1 MSHRQALPGRK
12 LLPKSGTP
20 SGLLNADMQGA
31 VRATGSRNRGAEYRP
46 APETPL
52 SHPAPRR
59 LSVGTECR
67 VQCLSTA
74 APASFGQESIRHPS
88 TVVMVLSS
96 PRGDGCGTQT
106 GLEAHRRPWALGQG
120 VPGSRLPLGWFQG
133 GREKEFRVGTASW
146 PHLLSVLWEGSF

>member
-20 SGLLNADMQGA
+20 SGLLNADMKGA

-96 PRGDGCGTQT
+96 PRGDGCGAQT

-146 PHLLSVLWEGSF
+146 PH